1 MSYQGV
7 WVGLP
12 FVVHDFPQLVVEG
25 ATGGTHVVVLALP
38 LPVDDVILEDEVG
51 CSCDIVIV
59 GGQLPVGLQPL
70 ARLHVLHGL
79 ALEGKKK
86 SFECFPLKSSI

>member
-25 ATGGTHVVVLALP
+25 ATGGTHVVVIALP
-38 LPVDDVILEDEVG
+38 LPVDDVILEAVG
-51 CSCDIVIV
+51 GSCDIVIV
-59 GGQLPVGLQPL
+59 GQLSVGLQPL
-70 ARLHVLHGL
+70 AGLHVLHRL
-79 ALEGKKK
+79 ALR
-86 SFECFPLKSSI
+86 